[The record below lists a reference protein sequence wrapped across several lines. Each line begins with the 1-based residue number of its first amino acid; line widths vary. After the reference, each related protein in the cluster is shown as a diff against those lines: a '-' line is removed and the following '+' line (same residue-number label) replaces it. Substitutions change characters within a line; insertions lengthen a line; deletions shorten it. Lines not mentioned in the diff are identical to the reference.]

1 MYFPVPSFII
11 IAQHIHQSNFDKH
24 LLSIFTNIFSYSTK
38 YKYVTCKE
46 IINHITLFILHKIN
60 LIKPFI
66 SNRSFCS
73 NINVYFSPER
83 KGVATPFIQERR
95 YFLETTLR
103 STTTNNVL
111 AIDAR
116 GQDPD
121 PDSRGPQIYRVH
133 LRLPFHGSFC
143 TTSSYHRFAISLS
156 PRADARCRGERHAA
170 FWPARSCSK
179 TSLTCAVRSVLFF
192 DTLPIGFARAP
203 PFPHRLR
210 NSSKLRPQRHF
221 VVAPPLPAASRFLG
235 NPYLPIE
242 ASIETMLENSRPL
255 FVRPIDPRVVVGQPM
270 LWSIPPRPLGW
281 GENYDYIRRGDLT
294 RYSSLLEGF

>member
-1 MYFPVPSFII
+1 M
-11 IAQHIHQSNFDKH
+11 
-24 LLSIFTNIFSYSTK
+24 
-38 YKYVTCKE
+38 
-46 IINHITLFILHKIN
+46 HKIN

-66 SNRSFCS
+66 SNRRFCS

-221 VVAPPLPAASRFLG
+221 GRASASGRFPLPREPVFTDRGLDRNDARKLAPIIRPSDRSSSCRRPTYALIDPSSSSRLG
-235 NPYLPIE
+235 RKLWLYPEGRFDQIFFSFGRILIDW
-242 ASIETMLENSRPL
+242 SIEFDKRSERSVLLRRILPWISKEL
-255 FVRPIDPRVVVGQPM
+255 LVGTK
-270 LWSIPPRPLGW
+270 I
-281 GENYDYIRRGDLT
+281 
-294 RYSSLLEGF
+294 

>member
-1 MYFPVPSFII
+1 M
-11 IAQHIHQSNFDKH
+11 
-24 LLSIFTNIFSYSTK
+24 
-38 YKYVTCKE
+38 
-46 IINHITLFILHKIN
+46 HKIN

-203 PFPHRLR
+203 PILHRLR

-235 NPYLPIE
+235 NPFTDRGLDRNDARKLAPIIRPSDRSSSCRRPTYALIDPSSSSRLGRKLWLYPE
-242 ASIETMLENSRPL
+242 GRFDQIFFSFGRILIDWSIEFDKRSERSVLLRRILPWISKEL
-255 FVRPIDPRVVVGQPM
+255 LVGTK
-270 LWSIPPRPLGW
+270 I
-281 GENYDYIRRGDLT
+281 
-294 RYSSLLEGF
+294 

>member
-1 MYFPVPSFII
+1 M
-11 IAQHIHQSNFDKH
+11 
-24 LLSIFTNIFSYSTK
+24 
-38 YKYVTCKE
+38 
-46 IINHITLFILHKIN
+46 
-60 LIKPFI
+60 
-66 SNRSFCS
+66 
-73 NINVYFSPER
+73 
-83 KGVATPFIQERR
+83 
-95 YFLETTLR
+95 
-103 STTTNNVL
+103 L

-192 DTLPIGFARAP
+192 DTLPIGFSFSRAAP
-203 PFPHRLR
+203 LIAFEALR
-210 NSSKLRPQRHF
+210 TQRHF
-221 VVAPPLPAASRFLG
+221 GRASASGRPLEA
-235 NPYLPIE
+235 LPIE
-242 ASIETMLENSRPL
+242 PDRNMFENARPL
-255 FVRPIDPRVVVGQPM
+255 FVHPRVVVGQPM

-281 GENYDYIRRGDLT
+281 GEVSIMITSGGEISPDTFLSFSKDFDWFGIWDCWVTTQYSERRVCASRRILPWI
-294 RYSSLLEGF
+294 SKELLERRFNACGQYGTKLKIGNWMWSEAKLGSWRRDTSVRVRWERSSRSNVSKYNYETCKRSIRFKDDN